1 MEMTRA
7 EAAAVAAV
15 DGMPAELLDAMG
27 RLVVTPHALTIEGQ
41 RNVPADL
48 QPGESLAVFLSRH
61 VPGIESGAWVV
72 SIGGAMV
79 PRAMWGHVYPKHG
92 MHIAC
97 RAVVAKQAVALVA
110 IAALTYFSGGL
121 AAGLYGAMGGTYV
134 AASAGF
140 ALAAI
145 QAGIVIAGSMLINKV
160 LGPKVPKVGDV
171 AAARQVYSLSGQRNS
186 ARLHE
191 PLPVLWGEMR
201 VSPDLASQS
210 YTWPEGEDQYM
221 SVILLGGIN
230 VHTAADLAIGDT
242 SITAYTD
249 VSVFHNGFSGMP
261 SVAVPLYSN
270 VDSIAGGEL
279 ADTTAWV
286 TRTSSAGAV
295 GLHVDLEY
303 QLFTQGN
310 KGLKRAYLNL
320 EAQYRAVGT
329 SAWQNLFA
337 PKQLSNNTTENRRAT
352 FGKTVPSGQYEV
364 RMRRLD
370 GPNPDK
376 TTRQVA
382 WTALRTIQ
390 ADTTDYSQWGR
401 IGIKIKATGQLSGS
415 LDTLRAT
422 YRARPLP
429 VWDGLAWATATTREE
444 GLSNPGAII
453 LQTLRGVYAK
463 DRDGKDV
470 LQWGYGMS
478 DEQIDIEG
486 LKSFMLHCKAKG
498 YTYDRWVTQQMSL
511 QQFCDEVALAGMGQF
526 TWTDGSRPTVAFV
539 SSGQPISAVVNMAN
553 MKKAGFSVDYVLGN
567 AADGIEYQYL
577 DRTTWETKTLR
588 VMAPGVTTMLNPAR
602 VSGEGVTSEAHAA
615 VLARYH
621 LAQSLYQFKTVNFQ
635 ADIEHLDYRRLSVLS
650 VSHDLTQWGFG
661 GRVMAAQIVG
671 GKIRLQLDEPVPPL
685 ATPHMGLRIPGER
698 DYRVWPMV
706 PMAEA
711 SDVVELV
718 GEWPAGVAFPGDG
731 LDNPAHDTLWCAD
744 FKPTPGYRVRVTGI
758 EPESDLSGAAVSCVP
773 EGPEFW
779 DYVLNGTY
787 VPAPNQSSIP
797 QLGRPTARDLRVQ
810 EQVNV
815 QGDTEWYELH
825 AQWEVDGDYDHAQVW
840 AGRDGSELRLVDG
853 NATGTRTTFRID
865 GAGEWLIE
873 VRPFSPGGRV
883 GQSAALLYITTATQ
897 VPPRNP
903 GEFAVMQVDGGLRR
917 FMWSYAGDK
926 PAALAGVQIRYL
938 PGDVPLTEASW
949 EGMQPLG
956 VADDVYTAQFETTKP
971 EAGQWTFGLRAIDTA
986 GLLAPGVVRTV
997 VQLDGVFD
1005 DIFQPDLTPPPTP
1018 TGFEASA
1025 ALTSATLQTDLPTY
1039 AQGHG
1044 HASSNFYMAQV
1055 TAAVPNPGFAAAR
1068 LAAAGPEHI
1077 ATAGVELGKT
1087 YRFWAKWKTVDGVE
1101 SLQPAGPVTLTV
1113 GRVGN
1118 SDLGPLVVEAGN
1130 LANNAVT
1137 AAKLAAQA
1145 VDATKFASGIEPVG
1159 IVASGALPTVKSTS
1173 AIVYGGKLYRWDGS
1187 KYTAATAAAD
1197 VTGQIGATQIADGA
1211 ISTPKLAAN
1220 AVTAAAIA
1228 AGAITAAKLA
1238 ADSVTA
1244 AAIAAGAV
1252 NAEQIAAGAITA
1264 SKMVVTDRSNM
1275 LRDTEFGD
1283 MVYWQT
1289 RDCVASTNA
1298 AAVAALNS
1306 PVVMASVAGSVV
1318 RDVQCYERSGYYSR
1332 VEPGKTYSG
1341 SMSMLIT
1348 AGWNGRARV
1357 HLQAYSADG
1366 LAVGVA
1372 AQQYGV
1378 NYMGTPATSDSV
1390 VTLATS
1396 LVAPEGAAYIR
1407 FGFFPV
1413 FTNAPVAGLFF
1424 ARPRLWMKQDAELI
1438 VDGAIT
1444 AAKLAANAIAVGTAA
1459 IQDGAIVNAMI
1470 GDLSADKIT
1479 AGTLAAARIAAGSIT
1494 ASHLA
1499 TNSVTTD
1506 KIAAGSVTANELS
1519 AAAVTAAKIAAKTI
1533 TAAQLAAGAVTAT
1546 EINVASLSAIAANL
1560 GTVTAGRIQNAAN
1573 TSFWNLGATGANRM
1587 FQLGSDLSYDET
1599 NGLRLSKLNVIEMA
1613 QLAPGSVSQSRAF
1626 SGGPATIWRNTG
1638 WSPILSFT
1646 LPAGKSA
1653 VLSGFGDYV
1662 FNSLDDN
1669 ATSAN
1674 VRYYEADLQVV
1685 VGSVVAMLISLSP
1698 TGRSDGGSNSKLFS
1712 IPGCVAD
1719 GSMTATT
1726 SISIQVRS
1734 VSVSPA
1740 AANQRQVNSLTLN
1753 ALIVNR

>member
-27 RLVVTPHALTIEGQ
+27 RLVVTPHALTIDGQ

-48 QPGESLAVFLSRH
+48 QPGESLAVFLGRH

-72 SIGGAMV
+72 SIGGSMV
-79 PRAMWGHVYPKHG
+79 PRAMWPHAYPKHG

-171 AAARQVYSLSGQRNS
+171 AAARQVYSLSSQRNS
-186 ARLHE
+186 ARLYE

-270 VDSIAGGEL
+270 VDTIAGGEL
-279 ADTTAWV
+279 PDTTAWV
-286 TRTSSAGAV
+286 TRTSSAGAI

-303 QLFTQGN
+303 QLFIQGN

-329 SAWQNLFA
+329 TAWQNLFA

-463 DRDGKDV
+463 DRNGKDV

-486 LKSFMLHCKAKG
+486 LKAFMLHCKAKG

-577 DRTTWETKTLR
+577 DRNTWETKTLR

-602 VSGEGVTSEAHAA
+602 VTGEGVTSEAHAA

-671 GKIRLQLDEPVPPL
+671 SKIRLQLDEPVPPL

-787 VPAPNQSSIP
+787 VPAPNQSTLP
-797 QLGRPTARDLRVQ
+797 QLGRPNARDLRVQ

-825 AQWEVDGDYDHAQVW
+825 VQWEVDGDYDHAQVW

-1018 TGFEASA
+1018 TGFQASA

-1039 AQGHG
+1039 EQGHG
-1044 HASSNFYMAQV
+1044 HASSNFYVAEV
-1055 TAAVPNPGFAAAR
+1055 TAEVPNPGFAAAR

-1077 ATAGVELGKT
+1077 ATAAVELGKT

-1113 GRVGN
+1113 GKVGN
-1118 SDLGPLVVEAGN
+1118 SDLGALVVEAEN
-1130 LANNAVT
+1130 LANSAVT

-1159 IVASGALPTVKSTS
+1159 IVASGALPTVKGTST
-1173 AIVYGGKLYRWDGS
+1173 IVYGGKLYRWDGS

-1197 VTGQIGATQIADGA
+1197 VSGQIGATQIADGA

-1264 SKMVVTDRSNM
+1264 SKMVISD
-1275 LRDTEFGD
+1275 
-1283 MVYWQT
+1283 
-1289 RDCVASTNA
+1289 ASTLVPDPEYMELGMWTSAGASVQLLSNEPNQNAGTASKKVLGVYRVGTTAGVLAGVQSTSFPVKHSAAYTLRTAVWPNA
-1298 AAVAALNS
+1298 AGSWRVSILWYNPAGNLVSQTNFNDSAV
-1306 PVVMASVAGSVV
+1306 G
-1318 RDVQCYERSGYYSR
+1318 
-1332 VEPGKTYSG
+1332 
-1341 SMSMLIT
+1341 
-1348 AGWNGRARV
+1348 AGWRQVFLQATAPTTTTSARV
-1357 HLQAYSADG
+1357 VCYIDEGSAATY
-1366 LAVGVA
+1366 LRVGKLRVA
-1372 AQQYGV
+1372 E
-1378 NYMGTPATSDSV
+1378 ATS
-1390 VTLATS
+1390 
-1396 LVAPEGAAYIR
+1396 
-1407 FGFFPV
+1407 
-1413 FTNAPVAGLFF
+1413 
-1424 ARPRLWMKQDAELI
+1424 AELI

-1444 AAKLAANAIAVGTAA
+1444 AAKMAANAIAVGTAA

-1470 GDLSADKIT
+1470 GNLSADKIT

-1519 AAAVTAAKIAAKTI
+1519 VAAVTAAKIAAKTI

-1546 EINVASLSAIAANL
+1546 EINVSSLSAIAANL

-1573 TSFWNLGATGANRM
+1573 TSFWNLGATGATRM
-1587 FQLGSDLSYDET
+1587 FQLGSDLSYDEA

-1626 SGGPATIWRNTG
+1626 SGGPVTITRNTA
-1638 WSPILSFT
+1638 WSTILSFT

-1674 VRYYEADLQVV
+1674 VRLYEADLQVV
-1685 VGSVVAMLISLSP
+1685 VGSAVAMLISLSP

-1719 GSMTATT
+1719 GSMTGTT
-1726 SISIQVRS
+1726 SISIHVRS

-1740 AANQRQVNSLTLN
+1740 ATNQRQVNSLTLN

>member
-48 QPGESLAVFLSRH
+48 QPGESLAAFLGRH

-79 PRAMWGHVYPKHG
+79 PRAMWAHVYPKHG

-160 LGPKVPKVGDV
+160 LGPKVPKAGDV
-171 AAARQVYSLSGQRNS
+171 AAARQVYSLSGQRNT
-186 ARLHE
+186 ARPYE

-201 VSPDLASQS
+201 VSPDLASMP
-210 YTWPEGEDQYM
+210 YAWFEADEQYQ

-230 VHTAADLAIGDT
+230 VHTAVDLSVGDT
-242 SITAYTD
+242 PITSYTD
-249 VSVFHNGFSGMP
+249 VSVYHNGFSGMP

-270 VDSIAGGEL
+270 VDTIAGGEL
-279 ADTTAWV
+279 PDTTAWV

-329 SAWQNLFA
+329 TAWQNLFA

-382 WTALRTIQ
+382 WTSLRTIQ

-486 LKSFMLHCKAKG
+486 LKAFMLRCKAKG

-577 DRTTWETKTLR
+577 DRNTWETKTLR
-588 VMAPGVTTMLNPAR
+588 VTAPGVTTMLNPAR
-602 VSGEGVTSEAHAA
+602 VTGEGVTSEAHAA

-621 LAQSLYQFKTVNFQ
+621 LAQSLYQFKTVHFQ

-650 VSHDLTQWGFG
+650 VSHDLTQWGYG

-825 AQWEVDGDYDHAQVW
+825 VQWEVDGDYDHAQVW

-917 FMWSYAGDK
+917 FMWSYSGDK

-956 VADDVYTAQFETTKP
+956 VADDIYTAQFETTKP

-986 GLLAPGVVRTV
+986 GVLAPGVVRTV

-1025 ALTSATLQTDLPTY
+1025 ALTSATLQTDLPAY
-1039 AQGHG
+1039 EQGHG
-1044 HASSNFYMAQV
+1044 HASSNFYMAEI
-1055 TAAVPNPGFAAAR
+1055 TAEVPNPGFAAAH

-1077 ATAGVELGKT
+1077 ATAAVELGKT

-1101 SLQPAGPVTLTV
+1101 SQQPAGPVTLTV

-1137 AAKLAAQA
+1137 ADKLAAQA

-1159 IVASGALPTVKSTS
+1159 IVASGALPTVKSNS

-1197 VTGQIGATQIADGA
+1197 VSGQIGVTQIADGA

-1220 AVTAAAIA
+1220 AVTAEAIA

-1238 ADSVTA
+1238 VDSVTA

-1264 SKMVVTDRSNM
+1264 SKMVISD
-1275 LRDTEFGD
+1275 
-1283 MVYWQT
+1283 
-1289 RDCVASTNA
+1289 ASTLVPDPEYMELGMWTSAGASVQLLSNEPNQNAGTASKKVLGVYRVGTTAGVLAGVQSTSFPVKHSAVYTLRTAVWPNA
-1298 AAVAALNS
+1298 AGSWRVSILWYNPAGNVVSQANFNDSAV
-1306 PVVMASVAGSVV
+1306 G
-1318 RDVQCYERSGYYSR
+1318 
-1332 VEPGKTYSG
+1332 
-1341 SMSMLIT
+1341 
-1348 AGWNGRARV
+1348 AGWRQVFLQATAPATTTSARV
-1357 HLQAYSADG
+1357 VCYIDEGSAATY
-1366 LAVGVA
+1366 LRVGKLRVA
-1372 AQQYGV
+1372 E
-1378 NYMGTPATSDSV
+1378 ATS
-1390 VTLATS
+1390 
-1396 LVAPEGAAYIR
+1396 
-1407 FGFFPV
+1407 
-1413 FTNAPVAGLFF
+1413 
-1424 ARPRLWMKQDAELI
+1424 AELI

-1444 AAKLAANAIAVGTAA
+1444 AAKIAANAIAVGTAA

-1470 GDLSADKIT
+1470 GNLSADKIT

-1573 TSFWNLGATGANRM
+1573 TSFWDLSATGATRM
-1587 FQLGSDLSYDET
+1587 LQLGSDLSYDET

-1626 SGGPATIWRNTG
+1626 SGGPVTITRNTA
-1638 WSPILSFT
+1638 WNTILSFS

-1653 VLSGFGDYV
+1653 VLSGFGGYV
-1662 FNSLDDN
+1662 FSSIDAN

-1674 VRYYEADLQVV
+1674 ARLYEVDLQVV
-1685 VGSVVAMLISLSP
+1685 VGGVVAMLVTLSP
-1698 TGRSDGGSNSKLFS
+1698 TGSVDLGNTVKLFN
-1712 IPGCVAD
+1712 IPGCVAG
-1719 GSMTATT
+1719 GSLTADTT
-1726 SISIQVRS
+1726 IAIQVRS
-1734 VSVSPA
+1734 VSISPS

-1753 ALIVNR
+1753 ALIINR

>member
-7 EAAAVAAV
+7 ETAAVAAV

-48 QPGESLAVFLSRH
+48 QPGESLAVFLGRH

-79 PRAMWGHVYPKHG
+79 PRAMWPHAYPKHG

-97 RAVVAKQAVALVA
+97 RAVVAKQAVQLVA
-110 IAALTYFSGGL
+110 VAALAWFSGGIS
-121 AAGLYGAMGGTYV
+121 AGIYGAAGGTYV

-145 QAGIVIAGSMLINKV
+145 QAGVVIAGSMLINKV
-160 LGPKVPKVGDV
+160 LGPKVPKAGDV

-186 ARLHE
+186 ARLYE

-201 VSPDLASQS
+201 VTPDLASQS
-210 YTWPEGEDQYM
+210 YTWSEGEDQYM

-242 SITAYTD
+242 PITSYTD
-249 VSVFHNGFSGMP
+249 VSVYHNGFSGMP

-270 VDSIAGGEL
+270 VDTIAGGEL

-352 FGKTVPSGQYEV
+352 FGKAVPSGQYEV

-382 WTALRTIQ
+382 WTSLRTIQ

-401 IGIKIKATGQLSGS
+401 IGIKIKSTGQLSGS

-486 LKSFMLHCKAKG
+486 LKAFMLHCKAKG

-577 DRTTWETKTLR
+577 DRATWETKTLR
-588 VMAPGVTTMLNPAR
+588 VTAPGVTTMLNPAR
-602 VSGEGVTSEAHAA
+602 VTGEGVTSEAHAA

-718 GEWPAGVAFPGDG
+718 GEWPPGVAFPGDG

-797 QLGRPTARDLRVQ
+797 QLGRPTVRDLRVQ

-825 AQWEVDGDYDHAQVW
+825 VQWEVDGDYDHAQVW

-917 FMWSYAGDK
+917 FMWSYSGDK

-1018 TGFEASA
+1018 TGFQASA

-1039 AQGHG
+1039 EQGHG
-1044 HASSNFYMAQV
+1044 HASSNFYVAEV
-1055 TAAVPNPGFAAAR
+1055 TAEVPNPGFAAAR

-1113 GRVGN
+1113 GKVGN
-1118 SDLGPLVVEAGN
+1118 SDLGALVVEAEN

-1159 IVASGALPTVKSTS
+1159 IVASGALPTVKSNST
-1173 AIVYGGKLYRWDGS
+1173 IVYGGKLYRWDGS
-1187 KYTAATAAAD
+1187 KYTAATAASD
-1197 VTGQIGATQIADGA
+1197 VSGQIGATQIADGA

-1252 NAEQIAAGAITA
+1252 RAEQIAAGAVTA
-1264 SKMVVTDRSNM
+1264 SKMRISDTSTLVPDAEYTDLEMWTGTGGATTSFRLNEPSVNAGTASGSALRINKGTGTEPTDWGEAISQQFPVKIGKQYRVRGAIWSNNAN
-1275 LRDTEFGD
+1275 DTRR
-1283 MVYWQT
+1283 V
-1289 RDCVASTNA
+1289 
-1298 AAVAALNS
+1298 
-1306 PVVMASVAGSVV
+1306 VV
-1318 RDVQCYERSGYYSR
+1318 RWFTTGNVQSRADVVFTS
-1332 VEPGKTYSG
+1332 KAT
-1341 SMSMLIT
+1341 
-1348 AGWNGRARV
+1348 GWA
-1357 HLQAYSADG
+1357 LFSAD
-1366 LAVGVA
+1366 A
-1372 AQQYGV
+1372 
-1378 NYMGTPATSDSV
+1378 TPPANATRATVSFGMSGDSV
-1390 VTLATS
+1390 STYMLA
-1396 LVAPEGAAYIR
+1396 GKC
-1407 FGFFPV
+1407 
-1413 FTNAPVAGLFF
+1413 LFSEK
-1424 ARPRLWMKQDAELI
+1424 ADAELI
-1438 VDGAIT
+1438 VDGAIN
-1444 AAKLAANAIAVGTAA
+1444 AAKIAANAIAVGTAA

-1470 GDLSADKIT
+1470 GNLSADKIT
-1479 AGTLAAARIAAGSIT
+1479 AGTLAAARVAAGSIT

-1519 AAAVTAAKIAAKTI
+1519 VAAVTAAKIAAKTI

-1546 EINVASLSAIAANL
+1546 EINVSSLSAIAANL

-1573 TSFWNLGATGANRM
+1573 TSFWNLGATGATRM

-1626 SGGPATIWRNTG
+1626 SGGAVTIWRNTG
-1638 WSPILSFT
+1638 WSTILSFS

-1674 VRYYEADLQVV
+1674 ARFYEADLQVV
-1685 VGSVVAMLISLSP
+1685 VGGVVAMLISLSP
-1698 TGRSDGGSNSKLFS
+1698 TGRADGVSNSKLFS

-1719 GSMTATT
+1719 GSLTATT
-1726 SISIQVRS
+1726 SIAIQVRS

-1753 ALIVNR
+1753 ALIINR

>member
-15 DGMPAELLDAMG
+15 DGMPAELLDTMG
-27 RLVVTPHALTIEGQ
+27 RLVVTPHALTQEGQ
-41 RNVPADL
+41 RNVPVDL
-48 QPGESLAVFLSRH
+48 LPGESLAVFLGRH

-72 SIGGAMV
+72 SIGGSMV
-79 PRAMWGHVYPKHG
+79 PRAMWAHVYPKYG

-97 RAVVAKQAVALVA
+97 RAVVAKQAVQLVA
-110 IAALTYFSGGL
+110 VAALAWFSGGI
-121 AAGLYGAMGGTYV
+121 AAGIYGAAGGTYV

-145 QAGIVIAGSMLINKV
+145 QAGVVIAGSMLINKV

-186 ARLHE
+186 ARLYE

-221 SVILLGGIN
+221 SVVLLGGIN

-242 SITAYTD
+242 PITSYTD

-270 VDSIAGGEL
+270 VDTIAGGEL
-279 ADTTAWV
+279 PDTTAWV

-364 RMRRLD
+364 RMRRTD

-382 WTALRTIQ
+382 WTSLRTIQ

-486 LKSFMLHCKAKG
+486 LKAFMLHCKAKG

-577 DRTTWETKTLR
+577 DRNTWETKTLR
-588 VMAPGVTTMLNPAR
+588 VTAPGVTTMLNPAR
-602 VSGEGVTSEAHAA
+602 VTGEGVTSEAHAA

-621 LAQSLYQFKTVNFQ
+621 LAQSLYQFKTVHFQ

-650 VSHDLTQWGFG
+650 VSHDLTQWGYG
-661 GRVMAAQIVG
+661 GRVTAAQIVD
-671 GKIRLQLDEPVPPL
+671 GKIRLQLDEAVPPL

-706 PMAEA
+706 PMTEA
-711 SDVVELV
+711 SDMVELV

-825 AQWEVDGDYDHAQVW
+825 VQWEVDGDYDHAQVW

-853 NATGTRTTFRID
+853 NATGTRSTFRID

-883 GQSAALLYITTATQ
+883 GQSAALLYITIATQ

-917 FMWSYAGDK
+917 FMWSYSGDK

-986 GLLAPGVVRTV
+986 GQLAPGVVRTV

-1044 HASSNFYMAQV
+1044 HASSNFYVAEV
-1055 TAAVPNPGFAAAR
+1055 TAEVPNPGFAAAR

-1077 ATAGVELGKT
+1077 TTAAVELGKT

-1101 SLQPAGPVTLTV
+1101 SQQPAGPVTLTV

-1118 SDLGPLVVEAGN
+1118 SDLGALVVEAGN

-1159 IVASGALPTVKSTS
+1159 IVASGALPTVKSTIT
-1173 AIVYGGKLYRWDGS
+1173 IVYGGKLYRWDGS

-1197 VTGQIGATQIADGA
+1197 VAGQIGATQIADGA

-1252 NAEQIAAGAITA
+1252 RAEQIAAGAVTA
-1264 SKMVVTDRSNM
+1264 SKMVVADTSNM
-1275 LRDTEFGD
+1275 VPDSGLNDL
-1283 MVYWQT
+1283 
-1289 RDCVASTNA
+1289 A
-1298 AAVAALNS
+1298 AWLGVNS
-1306 PVVMASVAGSVV
+1306 DSAIVAGQPAYEQSARVV
-1318 RDVQCYERSGYYSR
+1318 RWVNATGYTGTANAFQGDTR
-1332 VEPGKTYSG
+1332 TAAIPVEPGRDYYAGVTLRSNLSGTEGTVQCQVIRNYSDGTNDTVHIGALVLGQTTTASTVGLQFKTPVNCVS
-1341 SMSMLIT
+1341 
-1348 AGWNGRARV
+1348 V
-1357 HLQAYSADG
+1357 HLRMRRQFSA
-1366 LAVGVA
+1366 AGVFSGTWCFYNPVLRRA
-1372 AQQYGV
+1372 A
-1378 NYMGTPATSDSV
+1378 A
-1390 VTLATS
+1390 
-1396 LVAPEGAAYIR
+1396 
-1407 FGFFPV
+1407 
-1413 FTNAPVAGLFF
+1413 
-1424 ARPRLWMKQDAELI
+1424 AELI
-1438 VDGAIT
+1438 VDGAVT
-1444 AAKLAANAIAVGTAA
+1444 ALKIAANAIAVGTAA

-1470 GDLSADKIT
+1470 GNLSADKIT

-1519 AAAVTAAKIAAKTI
+1519 VAAVTAAKIAAKTI

-1546 EINVASLSAIAANL
+1546 EINVSSLSAIAANL

-1573 TSFWNLGATGANRM
+1573 TSFWNLGATGATRM

-1613 QLAPGSVSQSRAF
+1613 QLAPGSVSQSRTF
-1626 SGGPATIWRNTG
+1626 SGGPAAIWRNTG
-1638 WSPILSFT
+1638 WSTILSFT

-1662 FNSLDDN
+1662 FSSLDGN
-1669 ATSAN
+1669 ATPAN
-1674 VRYYEADLQVV
+1674 ARFYEADLQVV
-1685 VGSVVAMLISLSP
+1685 VGGVVAMLVTLSP
-1698 TGRSDGGSNSKLFS
+1698 TGPVDLGNTVKLFN

-1719 GSMTATT
+1719 GSLTAATT
-1726 SISIQVRS
+1726 IAIQVRS
-1734 VSVSPA
+1734 VSISPS

-1753 ALIVNR
+1753 ALIINR

>member
-1 MEMTRA
+1 MTRA

-27 RLVVTPHALTIEGQ
+27 RLVVTPHALTQEGQ

-48 QPGESLAVFLSRH
+48 QPGESLAVFLGRH

-79 PRAMWGHVYPKHG
+79 PRAMWAHVYPKHG

-186 ARLHE
+186 ARLYE

-221 SVILLGGIN
+221 SVVLLGGIN

-242 SITAYTD
+242 PITSYTD

-270 VDSIAGGEL
+270 VDTIAGGEL
-279 ADTTAWV
+279 PDTTAWV

-329 SAWQNLFA
+329 TAWQNLFA

-382 WTALRTIQ
+382 WTSLRTIQ

-486 LKSFMLHCKAKG
+486 LKAFMLHCKAKG

-577 DRTTWETKTLR
+577 DRNTWETKTLR
-588 VMAPGVTTMLNPAR
+588 VTAPGVTTMLNPAR
-602 VSGEGVTSEAHAA
+602 VTGEGVTSEAHAA

-621 LAQSLYQFKTVNFQ
+621 LAQSLYQFKTVHFQ
-635 ADIEHLDYRRLSVLS
+635 ADIEHLDYRRLSLLS

-661 GRVMAAQIVG
+661 GRVMAAQIVD
-671 GKIRLQLDEPVPPL
+671 GKIRLQLDEAVPPL

-825 AQWEVDGDYDHAQVW
+825 VQWEVDGDYDHAQVW

-917 FMWSYAGDK
+917 FMWSYSGDK

-938 PGDVPLTEASW
+938 PGDVPLTEVSW

-956 VADDVYTAQFETTKP
+956 VADDIYTAQFETTKP

-986 GLLAPGVVRTV
+986 GVLAPGVVRTV

-1005 DIFQPDLTPPPTP
+1005 DIIQPDLTPPPTP

-1025 ALTSATLQTDLPTY
+1025 ALTSATLQTDLPAY
-1039 AQGHG
+1039 EQGHG
-1044 HASSNFYMAQV
+1044 HASSNFYVAEV
-1055 TAAVPNPGFAAAR
+1055 TAEVPNPGFAAAG

-1077 ATAGVELGKT
+1077 TTAAVELGKT

-1101 SLQPAGPVTLTV
+1101 SQQPAGPVTLTV

-1118 SDLGPLVVEAGN
+1118 SDLGALVVEAGN

-1137 AAKLAAQA
+1137 ADKLAAQA

-1159 IVASGALPTVKSTS
+1159 IVASGALPTVKGTST
-1173 AIVYGGKLYRWDGS
+1173 IVYGGKLYRWDGS

-1197 VTGQIGATQIADGA
+1197 VAGQIGATQIADGA

-1238 ADSVTA
+1238 VDSVTA

-1264 SKMVVTDRSNM
+1264 SKMVISD
-1275 LRDTEFGD
+1275 
-1283 MVYWQT
+1283 
-1289 RDCVASTNA
+1289 ASTLVPDPEYMELGMWTSAGASVQLLSNEPNQNAGTASKKVLGVYRVGTTAGVLAGVQSTSFPVKHSAVYTLRTAVWSNA
-1298 AAVAALNS
+1298 AGSWRVSILWYNPAGNVVSQANFNDSAV
-1306 PVVMASVAGSVV
+1306 G
-1318 RDVQCYERSGYYSR
+1318 
-1332 VEPGKTYSG
+1332 
-1341 SMSMLIT
+1341 
-1348 AGWNGRARV
+1348 AGWRQVFLQATAPATTTSARV
-1357 HLQAYSADG
+1357 VCYIDEGSAATY
-1366 LAVGVA
+1366 LRVGKLRVA
-1372 AQQYGV
+1372 E
-1378 NYMGTPATSDSV
+1378 ATS
-1390 VTLATS
+1390 
-1396 LVAPEGAAYIR
+1396 
-1407 FGFFPV
+1407 
-1413 FTNAPVAGLFF
+1413 
-1424 ARPRLWMKQDAELI
+1424 AELI

-1444 AAKLAANAIAVGTAA
+1444 AAKIAANAIAVGTAA

-1470 GDLSADKIT
+1470 GNLSADKIT

-1519 AAAVTAAKIAAKTI
+1519 VAAVTAAKIAAKTI
-1533 TAAQLAAGAVTAT
+1533 TAAQLAVGAVTAT
-1546 EINVASLSAIAANL
+1546 EISVASLSAIAANL

-1573 TSFWNLGATGANRM
+1573 TSFWNLGATGATRM
-1587 FQLGSDLSYDET
+1587 FQLGSDLSYDEA
-1599 NGLRLSKLNVIEMA
+1599 NGLRLNKLNVIEMA
-1613 QLAPGSVSQSRAF
+1613 QLAPGSVSQSQTF
-1626 SGGPATIWRNTG
+1626 TGGTVTIWRNTA
-1638 WSPILSFT
+1638 WSTVMTFT
-1646 LPAGKSA
+1646 LAAGKSA
-1653 VLSGFGDYV
+1653 VLSGTGSYV
-1662 FNSLDDN
+1662 FVSLPDIRPPKEYLY
-1669 ATSAN
+1669 SA
-1674 VRYYEADLQVV
+1674 ELQVV
-1685 VGSVVAMLISLSP
+1685 VGGVVAMLVVLPGTALQSSLDATP
-1698 TGRSDGGSNSKLFS
+1698 MPFA
-1712 IPGCVAD
+1712 IPGCVAN
-1719 GSMTATT
+1719 GSMTA
-1726 SISIQVRS
+1726 SSQVLIQVRS
-1734 VSVSPA
+1734 VSNSPA
-1740 AANQRQVNSLTLN
+1740 DVVWRQIRSLTLN

>member
-48 QPGESLAVFLSRH
+48 QPGESLAVFLGRH
-61 VPGIESGAWVV
+61 VPGIESGAWTV

-79 PRAMWGHVYPKHG
+79 PRAMWAHVYPKHG
-92 MHIAC
+92 QLIAC
-97 RAVVAKQAVALVA
+97 RAVVAKQAVQLVA
-110 IAALTYFSGGL
+110 IAALSYFTIGAGNAIWGINAAAALGSTGL
-121 AAGLYGAMGGTYV
+121 AIAQWGT
-134 AASAGF
+134 F
-140 ALAAI
+140 IL
-145 QAGIVIAGSMLINKV
+145 GSMLINKV
-160 LGPKVPKVGDV
+160 LGPKAPKVGDV

-186 ARLHE
+186 ARPYE
-191 PLPVLWGEMR
+191 ALPVLWGEMR
-201 VSPDLASQS
+201 VTPDLASQP
-210 YTWPEGEDQYM
+210 YAWFEGDEQFM
-221 SVILLGGIN
+221 STILLGGVN
-230 VHTAADLAIGDT
+230 VHSAADLSIGDT
-242 SITAYTD
+242 PITSYSE

-270 VDSIAGGEL
+270 ADTIAGGEL
-279 ADTTAWV
+279 PDTTAWV

-382 WTALRTIQ
+382 WTSLRTIQ
-390 ADTTDYSQWGR
+390 ADTTDYTQWGR

-486 LKSFMLHCKAKG
+486 LKAFMLHCKAKG

-577 DRTTWETKTLR
+577 DRNTWETKTLR
-588 VMAPGVTTMLNPAR
+588 VTAPGVTTMLNPAR
-602 VSGEGVTSEAHAA
+602 VTGEGVTSEAHAA

-621 LAQSLYQFKTVNFQ
+621 LAQSLYQFKTVHFQ

-650 VSHDLTQWGFG
+650 VSHDLTQWGYG

-797 QLGRPTARDLRVQ
+797 QLGRPTASDLRVQ

-917 FMWSYAGDK
+917 FMWSYSGDK

-986 GLLAPGVVRTV
+986 GVLAPGVVRTV

-1025 ALTSATLQTDLPTY
+1025 ALTSATLQTDLPAY
-1039 AQGHG
+1039 EQGHG
-1044 HASSNFYMAQV
+1044 HASSNFYMAEV
-1055 TAAVPNPGFAAAR
+1055 TAAAPNPGFAAAR
-1068 LAAAGPEHI
+1068 LVAAGPEHI
-1077 ATAGVELGKT
+1077 ATAAVELGKT

-1113 GRVGN
+1113 GKVGN
-1118 SDLGPLVVEAGN
+1118 SDLGALVVEAGN

-1137 AAKLAAQA
+1137 ADKLAAQA
-1145 VDATKFASGIEPVG
+1145 VDSTKFASGIEPVG
-1159 IVASGALPTVKSTS
+1159 IVASGALPTVKGTST
-1173 AIVYGGKLYRWDGS
+1173 IVYGGKLYRWDGS

-1197 VTGQIGATQIADGA
+1197 VSGQIGATQIADGA

-1252 NAEQIAAGAITA
+1252 RAEQIAAGAVTA
-1264 SKMVVTDRSNM
+1264 SKMVVADTSNM
-1275 LRDTEFGD
+1275 VPDPGFNDLNAWVIKTGRFASVSRVTGASVGIAAPTVATATAFESSTANSFGGD
-1283 MVYWQT
+1283 MQT
-1289 RDCVASTNA
+1289 DFVPVEAGKTYFVSSEMAHADNAEGRLQLYIYFINSAREVIASPRVGADFNLSA
-1298 AAVAALNS
+1298 AAT
-1306 PVVMASVAGSVV
+1306 SVV
-1318 RDVQCYERSGYYSR
+1318 RLGQF
-1332 VEPGKTYSG
+1332 
-1341 SMSMLIT
+1341 
-1348 AGWNGRARV
+1348 
-1357 HLQAYSADG
+1357 
-1366 LAVGVA
+1366 
-1372 AQQYGV
+1372 
-1378 NYMGTPATSDSV
+1378 
-1390 VTLATS
+1390 
-1396 LVAPEGAAYIR
+1396 VAPEGTAYIR
-1407 FGFFPV
+1407 LRYRASQSPNGIFSATYYIFNPV
-1413 FTNAPVAGLFF
+1413 LRVA
-1424 ARPRLWMKQDAELI
+1424 ASAELI

-1444 AAKLAANAIAVGTAA
+1444 AGKIAANAIAVGTAA

-1470 GDLSADKIT
+1470 GNLSADKIT

-1519 AAAVTAAKIAAKTI
+1519 VAAVTAAKIAAKTI

-1546 EINVASLSAIAANL
+1546 EINVSSLSAIAANL
-1560 GTVTAGRIQNAAN
+1560 GTVTAGRIQNTAN
-1573 TSFWNLGATGANRM
+1573 TSFWNLGATGATRM
-1587 FQLGSDLSYDET
+1587 FQLGSDLSYDEA

-1626 SGGPATIWRNTG
+1626 SGGPVTITRNTA
-1638 WSPILSFT
+1638 WNTILSFT

-1662 FNSLDDN
+1662 FSSIDAN

-1674 VRYYEADLQVV
+1674 ARLYEVDLQVV
-1685 VGSVVAMLISLSP
+1685 VGGVVAMLVTLSP
-1698 TGRSDGGSNSKLFS
+1698 TGSVDLGNTVKLFN

-1719 GSMTATT
+1719 GSLTAATT
-1726 SISIQVRS
+1726 IAIQVRS
-1734 VSVSPA
+1734 VSISPA

-1753 ALIVNR
+1753 ALIINR